1 MQCLSGEVALE
12 SFKPQDNMLG
22 FSITLRTLASPTRQF
37 FALLPHLFIGLLYY
51 YRTNEVMSHVRE
63 FTLDPGSLT
72 IELNKVTKYIFG
84 KKKNK

>member
-1 MQCLSGEVALE
+1 
-12 SFKPQDNMLG
+12 
-22 FSITLRTLASPTRQF
+22 
-37 FALLPHLFIGLLYY
+37 
-51 YRTNEVMSHVRE
+51 MSHVRE